1 MESIQLGPVS
11 PARPP
16 NIQALKK
23 YNVNRVGN
31 IEVIWQPTYEYQTY
45 PTTGQTQLTF
55 FQNPVG
61 AVAGGLSTTNVRSA
75 GQFPRPQEFLITG
88 IQVTFEVGA
97 VVAQAVAA
105 VQSNAQDVF
114 DVSNSGNLELF
125 IGSKIYDEQSWKDLI
140 KGMKA
145 EYKETNKVFFNA
157 YNIEHLDKLIELVNA
172 TYDREINGEKEDDGP
187 DIQEPLTDDA
197 ARLMD
202 NCNDAFI
209 EMDKEAVHDVD
220 ELKGIAE
227 EIYNIPTEGKKY
239 TEWIGSLSI
248 RLRNEVKEFK
258 KNPPIDDSDL
268 PF

>member
-97 VVAQAVAA
+97 VVGQAVAA
-105 VQSNAQDVF
+105 VQSNTQDVF

-125 IGSKIYDEQSWKDLI
+125 IGSKSYL
-140 KGMKA
+140 
-145 EYKETNKVFFNA
+145 
-157 YNIEHLDKLIELVNA
+157 
-172 TYDREINGEKEDDGP
+172 
-187 DIQEPLTDDA
+187 
-197 ARLMD
+197 
-202 NCNDAFI
+202 NDAPIGVFPQQW
-209 EMDKEAVHDVD
+209 
-220 ELKGIAE
+220 GIANDNAAGA
-227 EIYNIPTEGKKY
+227 IVATDYSRPVGKYYQITPVKIPANQNFNVTLNWPEGAV
-239 TEWIGSLSI
+239 TVVTAGVIGVRLDGFLYRLSQ
-248 RLRNEVKEFK
+248 
-258 KNPPIDDSDL
+258 
-268 PF
+268 